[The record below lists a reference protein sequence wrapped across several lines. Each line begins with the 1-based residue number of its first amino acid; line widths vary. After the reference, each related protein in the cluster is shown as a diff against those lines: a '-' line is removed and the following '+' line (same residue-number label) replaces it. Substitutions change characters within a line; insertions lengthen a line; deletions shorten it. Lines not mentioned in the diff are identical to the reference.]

1 MYQPMRKASPIGE
14 SFQTQ
19 SLNRLFDRL
28 IQLTTWSC
36 AAYIAI
42 ILVIGGEWSRLFAPV
57 LIGCG
62 GPACNVLR
70 KRFSDRLGFS
80 VYIWSIWI
88 AIAVQSGYRGGILN
102 PILHGCVILVLMG
115 GWLLGMRQALFLLLA
130 SIFWITVLVFVVGSG
145 WWTPIA
151 VATDG
156 GYWLAMTSVWVV
168 GYLVLRQVFNVHQS
182 SMAEIKALNL
192 HLEQKVDELA
202 RQESATRT
210 NEQKVLQLLNASPLP
225 ITVAN
230 FASGVYVDVNPA
242 WERFFQFS
250 KSEVVGKTSIDLG
263 FWQDLRQRQGW
274 IDTFSADGRV
284 SGYEVTFLMRDGTPR
299 VFMLSSERFFYGDED
314 CVLTMSVDVT
324 DRKRMESELKMLN
337 TDLELRVSDRTQALD
352 QANRELLATMD
363 TLKHTQD
370 ELINSEKLASL
381 GSLVAGVAH
390 ELNTPLG
397 NAMVSASTI
406 THDIETMEQR
416 LGEGNL
422 TKSAFENFIRRVK
435 EGTDLTLRSVE
446 RSVSLITSFKQ
457 VAVDQDSER
466 RRTFD
471 LAQTLHEV
479 LDTLRPGLKLRPL
492 QLEVDF
498 CDAVAMDSFPGP
510 LGQVVM
516 NVVTNAVSHAFDGMQ
531 AGVIRVSAV
540 RQSDSVVRVSI
551 EDNGV
556 GIPTED
562 LGQIFDPFFTTKL
575 GRGGSGLGLS
585 ISHRIT
591 SKVLGGSITVHSVV
605 GRGTRFDLVLPVK
618 APSVVY

>member
-1 MYQPMRKASPIGE
+1 MHNATPVSE
-14 SFQTQ
+14 SFQMQT
-19 SLNRLFDRL
+19 LNRLFDRL

-36 AAYIAI
+36 AAYIVI
-42 ILVIGGEWSRLFAPV
+42 ILLIGGDWSRLFAPA

-70 KRFSDRLGFS
+70 KRFSDRMGFS

-88 AIAVQSGYRGGILN
+88 AIAVQSGLRGGILN

-130 SIFWITVLVFVVGSG
+130 SISWIAVLAFVAGTG
-145 WWTPIA
+145 DWIPIA
-151 VATDG
+151 VATG
-156 GYWLAMTSVWVV
+156 GAYWLPMTTVWVV
-168 GYLVLRQVFNVHQS
+168 GYLVLRQVFNVHQN

-202 RQESATRT
+202 MQQSANRT
-210 NEQKVLQLLNASPLP
+210 NEQRVVQLLNASPLP
-225 ITVAN
+225 ITVAD
-230 FASGVYVDVNPA
+230 FSSGVYVDVNPA
-242 WERFFQFS
+242 WERFFQYS
-250 KSEVVGKTSIDLG
+250 KPQVMGKTSIDLG

-274 IDTFSADGRV
+274 IDAFSTEGRV

-299 VFMLSSERFFYGDED
+299 VFLLSSERFFYGDQD

-324 DRKRMESELKMLN
+324 ERKQMESDLKILN
-337 TDLELRVSDRTQALD
+337 TDLELRVSERTQALD
-352 QANRELLATMD
+352 QTNRELLVTMD
-363 TLKHTQD
+363 TLKRTQD

-397 NAMVSASTI
+397 NALVSASTI
-406 THDIETMEQR
+406 THDIEQMEQR

-422 TKSAFENFIRRVK
+422 KKSAFENFMLRMK
-435 EGTDLTLRSVE
+435 EGTQLTLRSLE
-446 RSVSLITSFKQ
+446 RSVSLIASFKQ

-471 LAQTLHEV
+471 LALTLTEV
-479 LDTLRPGLKLRPL
+479 LDTLRPGIKRSGL
-492 QLEVDF
+492 QLEVAL
-498 CDAVAMDSFPGP
+498 CDGVSMDSFPGP
-510 LGQVVM
+510 LGQVVI
-516 NVVTNAVSHAFDGMQ
+516 NLVTNAVNHGFDGLD
-531 AGVIRVSAV
+531 AGTIRITAV
-540 RQSDSVVRVSI
+540 RESGSTVRVSI
-551 EDNGV
+551 QDDGV
-556 GIPTED
+556 GIPNEHM
-562 LGQIFDPFFTTKL
+562 GQIFDPFFTTKL

-591 SKVLGGSITVHSVV
+591 TKVLGGQVTVQSVQ
-605 GRGTRFDLVLPVK
+605 GRGARFDLVLPLK

>member
-1 MYQPMRKASPIGE
+1 
-14 SFQTQ
+14 
-19 SLNRLFDRL
+19 
-28 IQLTTWSC
+28 
-36 AAYIAI
+36 
-42 ILVIGGEWSRLFAPV
+42 
-57 LIGCG
+57 
-62 GPACNVLR
+62 
-70 KRFSDRLGFS
+70 
-80 VYIWSIWI
+80 
-88 AIAVQSGYRGGILN
+88 
-102 PILHGCVILVLMG
+102 
-115 GWLLGMRQALFLLLA
+115 
-130 SIFWITVLVFVVGSG
+130 
-145 WWTPIA
+145 
-151 VATDG
+151 
-156 GYWLAMTSVWVV
+156 
-168 GYLVLRQVFNVHQS
+168 
-182 SMAEIKALNL
+182 MAEIKALNL

-202 RQESATRT
+202 RQETATRT
-210 NEQKVLQLLNASPLP
+210 NEQRVLQLLNASPLP
-225 ITVAN
+225 ITVSK

-250 KSEVVGKTSIDLG
+250 KADVMGKTSVDLG

-274 IDTFSADGRV
+274 IDTFSSQGRV
-284 SGYEVTFLMRDGTPR
+284 SGHEVSFLLRDGTTR
-299 VFMLSSERFFYGDED
+299 VIMLSSERFLYGEED

-324 DRKRMESELKMLN
+324 ERKRMESELKMLN
-337 TDLELRVSDRTQALD
+337 TNLELRVSERTQALD
-352 QANRELLATMD
+352 QSNRELVVTMD

-397 NAMVSASTI
+397 NAMVSASTM
-406 THDIETMEQR
+406 THDIEQMEQR

-422 TKSAFENFIRRVK
+422 TKSAFETFIHRVK
-435 EGTDLTLRSVE
+435 EGTQLTLRSVE

-479 LDTLRPGLKLRPL
+479 LDTLRPGIKLRPL

-516 NVVTNAVSHAFDGMQ
+516 NVVTNAVNHAFDAMD

-540 RQSDSVVRVSI
+540 RQSDSVVCVSI

-556 GIPTED
+556 GIPTEH
-562 LGQIFDPFFTTKL
+562 LGQIFDPFFTTRL

-591 SKVLGGSITVHSVV
+591 TKVLGGNLTVHSVV
-605 GRGTRFDLVLPVK
+605 GQGTRFDLVLPVK
-618 APSVVY
+618 APSVVC

>member
-1 MYQPMRKASPIGE
+1 MRNATPAGE
-14 SFQTQ
+14 GFQTQ
-19 SLNRLFDRL
+19 TLNRLFDRL

-42 ILVIGGEWSRLFAPV
+42 VLVIGGEWTRLFAPA
-57 LIGCG
+57 LIGFG
-62 GPACNVLR
+62 GPACNYLR
-70 KRFSDRLGFS
+70 KRFTDRLGFS

-88 AIAVQSGYRGGILN
+88 AIMVQSGYRGGIVN
-102 PILHGCVILVLMG
+102 PILHGCVVLVLMG
-115 GWLLGMRQALFLLLA
+115 GWLLGMRQALFLLIASVTWIAVLA
-130 SIFWITVLVFVVGSG
+130 FVAGNAG
-145 WWTPIA
+145 WTPVTMSIS
-151 VATDG
+151 G
-156 GYWLAMTSVWVV
+156 GYWLPMASVWVV
-168 GYLVLRQVFNVHQS
+168 GYLVLRQVFDVHQN

-202 RQESATRT
+202 RQETATRT
-210 NEQKVLQLLNASPLP
+210 NEQRVLQLLNASPLP
-225 ITVAN
+225 ITVSK

-250 KSEVVGKTSIDLG
+250 KADVMGKTSVDLG

-274 IDTFSADGRV
+274 IDTFSSQGRV
-284 SGYEVTFLMRDGTPR
+284 SGHEVSFLLRDGTTR
-299 VFMLSSERFFYGDED
+299 VIMLSSERFLYGEED

-324 DRKRMESELKMLN
+324 ERKRMESELKMLN
-337 TDLELRVSDRTQALD
+337 TNLELRVSERTQALD
-352 QANRELLATMD
+352 QSNRELVVTMD

-397 NAMVSASTI
+397 NAMVSASTM
-406 THDIETMEQR
+406 THDIEQMEQR

-422 TKSAFENFIRRVK
+422 TKSAFETFIHRVK
-435 EGTDLTLRSVE
+435 EGTQLTLRSVE

-479 LDTLRPGLKLRPL
+479 LDTLRPGIKLRPL

-516 NVVTNAVSHAFDGMQ
+516 NVVTNAVNHAFDAMD

-540 RQSDSVVRVSI
+540 RQSDSVVCVSI

-556 GIPTED
+556 GIPTEH
-562 LGQIFDPFFTTKL
+562 LGQIFDPFFTTRL

-591 SKVLGGSITVHSVV
+591 TKVLGGNLTVHSVV
-605 GRGTRFDLVLPVK
+605 GQGTRFDLVLPVK
-618 APSVVY
+618 APSVVC

>member
-1 MYQPMRKASPIGE
+1 MSQLMRNATPAGE
-14 SFQTQ
+14 GFQTQ
-19 SLNRLFDRL
+19 TLNRLFDRL

-42 ILVIGGEWSRLFAPV
+42 VIAIGGEWTRLFAPA
-57 LIGCG
+57 LIGFG
-62 GPACNVLR
+62 GPACNYLR
-70 KRFSDRLGFS
+70 KRFTDRLGFS

-88 AIAVQSGYRGGILN
+88 AIMVQSGYRGGIVN
-102 PILHGCVILVLMG
+102 PILHGCVVLVLMG
-115 GWLLGMRQALFLLLA
+115 GWLLGMRQALFLLIASVTWIAVLA
-130 SIFWITVLVFVVGSG
+130 FVAGNAV
-145 WWTPIA
+145 WTPVTMSIS
-151 VATDG
+151 G
-156 GYWLAMTSVWVV
+156 GYWLPMASVWVV
-168 GYLVLRQVFNVHQS
+168 GYLVLRQVFDVHQN

-202 RQESATRT
+202 KQEAATRT
-210 NEQKVLQLLNASPLP
+210 NEQRVLQLLNASPLP
-225 ITVAN
+225 ITVSK

-250 KSEVVGKTSIDLG
+250 KADVIGKTSVDLG
-263 FWQDLRQRQGW
+263 FWHDMRQRQGW
-274 IDTFSADGRV
+274 IDTFSSQGRV
-284 SGYEVTFLMRDGTPR
+284 SGHEVSFLLRDGTTR
-299 VFMLSSERFFYGDED
+299 VIMLSSERFLYGEED

-324 DRKRMESELKMLN
+324 ERKRMESELKVLN
-337 TDLELRVSDRTQALD
+337 TDLELRVSERTQALD
-352 QANRELLATMD
+352 QSNRELVVTMD
-363 TLKHTQD
+363 TLKRTQD

-397 NAMVSASTI
+397 NAMVSASTM
-406 THDIETMEQR
+406 THDIEQMEQR

-422 TKSAFENFIRRVK
+422 TKSAFETFIHRVK
-435 EGTDLTLRSVE
+435 EGTQLTLRSVE

-479 LDTLRPGLKLRPL
+479 LDTLRPGIKLRPL
-492 QLEVDF
+492 QLEVGF
-498 CDAVAMDSFPGP
+498 CDAVVMDSFPGP

-516 NVVTNAVSHAFDGMQ
+516 NVVTNAVNHAFDAMD
-531 AGVIRVSAV
+531 AGAIRVSAV
-540 RQSDSVVRVSI
+540 RQSDSVVCVSI

-556 GIPTED
+556 GIPTEH

-591 SKVLGGSITVHSVV
+591 TRVLGGSITVHSVL
-605 GRGTRFDLVLPVK
+605 GQGTRFDLVLPIQ